1 MKLVIRRN
9 DGDPRDVKL
18 LRVAVPFMLKRLLKP
33 AQFSKVHLHITL
45 TRLHGDF
52 GDIEIETSPRFRL
65 RLHHGMDTLVM
76 LVTLAHELLHLS
88 QVMHG
93 RLELRKIKDLQVWYW
108 DGEPYGSAPYDE
120 LGSDIPW
127 ERDAGDKEN
136 DLARHFFTHYVTSLN
151 GV

>member
-1 MKLVIRRN
+1 
-9 DGDPRDVKL
+9 
-18 LRVAVPFMLKRLLKP
+18 
-33 AQFSKVHLHITL
+33 
-45 TRLHGDF
+45 
-52 GDIEIETSPRFRL
+52 
-65 RLHHGMDTLVM
+65 MDTLVM